1 MSAVHKPN
9 MNFDNETM
17 VHVPYKV
24 VLQGTFQ
31 SAYDRFRRPKP
42 ATVETGATVRVP
54 LFINEGET
62 IKVDTRNGSYV
73 ERVRV

>member
-1 MSAVHKPN
+1 MSIVHKPN

-17 VHVPYKV
+17 VHVPYTV

-42 ATVETGATVRVP
+42 ATAEKK
-54 LFINEGET
+54 
-62 IKVDTRNGSYV
+62 IKTKKESDIQKDTTAYNKWFK
-73 ERVRV
+73 

>member
-17 VHVPYKV
+17 VHVPYQV

-31 SAYDRFRRPKP
+31 SAYDKSRRPKS
-42 ATVETGATVRVP
+42 ATAEKK
-54 LFINEGET
+54 
-62 IKVDTRNGSYV
+62 IKTKKESDIQKDTTAYNKWFK
-73 ERVRV
+73 

>member
-17 VHVPYKV
+17 VHVPYQI

-31 SAYDRFRRPKP
+31 SAYDRVRRPKS
-42 ATVETGATVRVP
+42 ATAEKK
-54 LFINEGET
+54 
-62 IKVDTRNGSYV
+62 IKTKKESDIQKDTTAYNKWFK
-73 ERVRV
+73 

>member
-17 VHVPYKV
+17 VHVPYQV

-31 SAYDRFRRPKP
+31 SAYDRFRRPKS
-42 ATVETGATVRVP
+42 ATAV
-54 LFINEGET
+54 
-62 IKVDTRNGSYV
+62 IKTKTKKESDIQKDTTAYNKWFK
-73 ERVRV
+73 

>member
-17 VHVPYKV
+17 VHVPYKI

-42 ATVETGATVRVP
+42 ALAEKK
-54 LFINEGET
+54 
-62 IKVDTRNGSYV
+62 IKTKKESDIQKDTTAYNKWFK
-73 ERVRV
+73 

>member
-24 VLQGTFQ
+24 ILQGTFQ
-31 SAYDRFRRPKP
+31 SAYDRFRRPKS
-42 ATVETGATVRVP
+42 ATAVK
-54 LFINEGET
+54 
-62 IKVDTRNGSYV
+62 KVKTKKESDIQKDTTAYNKWFK
-73 ERVRV
+73 

>member
-17 VHVPYKV
+17 VRVPYKI

-42 ATVETGATVRVP
+42 ATAEKK
-54 LFINEGET
+54 
-62 IKVDTRNGSYV
+62 IKTKKESDIQKDTTAYNKWFK
-73 ERVRV
+73 

>member
-17 VHVPYKV
+17 VHVPYQV

-31 SAYDRFRRPKP
+31 SAYDKFRRPKS
-42 ATVETGATVRVP
+42 ATAEKK
-54 LFINEGET
+54 
-62 IKVDTRNGSYV
+62 IKT
-73 ERVRV
+73 

>member
-24 VLQGTFQ
+24 ILQGTFQ
-31 SAYDRFRRPKP
+31 SAYDRFCRPKS
-42 ATVETGATVRVP
+42 ATAEKK
-54 LFINEGET
+54 
-62 IKVDTRNGSYV
+62 IKTKKESDIQKDTTAYNKWFK
-73 ERVRV
+73 

>member
-1 MSAVHKPN
+1 MSAVHKLN

-42 ATVETGATVRVP
+42 ATVEKK
-54 LFINEGET
+54 
-62 IKVDTRNGSYV
+62 IKTKKESDIQKDTTAYNKWFK
-73 ERVRV
+73 

>member
-17 VHVPYKV
+17 VHVPYTV

-42 ATVETGATVRVP
+42 ATAEKK
-54 LFINEGET
+54 
-62 IKVDTRNGSYV
+62 IKTKKESDIQKDTTAYNKWFK
-73 ERVRV
+73 